1 MCKDDLFRIH
11 KREMKNER
19 NYVLIYIFDQYLY
32 FHLSINSLQFEI
44 KILNFKY
51 KLLLIRSAR
60 NFKSLN
66 Y

>member
-32 FHLSINSLQFEI
+32 FHLSINSLQFKI
-44 KILNFKY
+44 KILNFEY
-51 KLLLIRSAR
+51 KLILIRSVR
-60 NFKSLN
+60 NFKSIN